1 MQVFTASF
9 QDGVTCV
16 LEASR
21 VGRNDILEILFD
33 YNGSATA
40 AANAARE
47 AKRNEQKQKEGEEAT
62 GGTNQLGLAALGSL
76 ASPKII
82 SAKIDKV
89 RRNEAGSKIEY
100 GYLDRSCSKEE
111 NITFWQHDINFP
123 SDHSTIFHDVFHQ
136 EHQL

>member
-1 MQVFTASF
+1 M
-9 QDGVTCV
+9 TCV

-47 AKRNEQKQKEGEEAT
+47 AKRNEQKQKEDEEAT

-111 NITFWQHDINFP
+111 NITFRQHYINFP
-123 SDHSTIFHDVFHQ
+123 SDHSTIFHDFFHQ
-136 EHQL
+136 EHQF